1 MVSRIRVLIRVKR
14 NRENTLE
21 ICMIKL
27 VDIDV
32 LQMLHS
38 VGDNWLAIMI
48 LSLVLAPWG
57 AMALIAYA
65 LSLLKNKER
74 K

>member
-1 MVSRIRVLIRVKR
+1 
-14 NRENTLE
+14 
-21 ICMIKL
+21 MIKL